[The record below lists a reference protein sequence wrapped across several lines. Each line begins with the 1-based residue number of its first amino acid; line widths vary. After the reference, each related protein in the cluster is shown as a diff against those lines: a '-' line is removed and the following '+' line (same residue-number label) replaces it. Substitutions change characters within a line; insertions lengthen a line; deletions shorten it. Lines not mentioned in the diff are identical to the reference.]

1 MTESRVWPTIATL
14 ACALLVIAL
23 LLSPTQAAL
32 AQRPPR
38 WPTPTPKLP
47 KLPKLPNGAIEL
59 TVASAPAGLWTV
71 VQWQDA
77 LGGWH
82 DVAGWQGTL
91 DEGDKKTWWV
101 DKADYGKGPFRWVV
115 YQAQGGDLL
124 GTSESFY
131 LPSGHGQIVTIEVS
145 LAP

>member
-14 ACALLVIAL
+14 VCALLVIAL
-23 LLSPTQAAL
+23 LLSPMQAAL

-38 WPTPTPKLP
+38 WPTPTPKP
-47 KLPKLPNGAIEL
+47 PKLPNGAIEL
-59 TVASAPAGLWTV
+59 TVESAPAGLWTV

-82 DVAGWQGTL
+82 NVEGWQGTL

-101 DKADYGKGPFRWVV
+101 DKADYDKGPFRWVV
-115 YQAQGGDLL
+115 YQGQGGDLL
-124 GTSESFY
+124 ATSESFY
-131 LPSGHGQIVTIEVS
+131 LPSSHGQTVRVEVS
-145 LAP
+145 LTP

>member
-1 MTESRVWPTIATL
+1 LANHRYSRLRPAGYRAPAFANAGCAGTKASPL
-14 ACALLVIAL
+14 AHAH
-23 LLSPTQAAL
+23 TQT
-32 AQRPPR
+32 AQ
-38 WPTPTPKLP
+38 
-47 KLPKLPNGAIEL
+47 AIEL
-59 TVASAPAGLWTV
+59 TVESAPAGLWTV

-82 DVAGWQGTL
+82 DVEGWRGTL

-101 DKADYGKGPFRWVV
+101 DKADYAKGPFRWVV
-115 YQAQGGDLL
+115 YQGQGGDLL

-131 LPSGHGQIVTIEVS
+131 LPSGHGQIVTVEVS

>member
-14 ACALLVIAL
+14 ACALLAVAL

-38 WPTPTPKLP
+38 WPTPTPKP
-47 KLPKLPNGAIEL
+47 SKLPNGAIEL
-59 TVASAPAGLWTV
+59 TVESAPAGLWTV

-82 DVAGWQGTL
+82 DVEGWQGTL
-91 DEGDKKTWWV
+91 DDGDSKRWWV
-101 DKADYGKGPFRWVV
+101 ATGDYGKGPFRWVL
-115 YQAQGGDLL
+115 YQGLGGDLL

-131 LPSGHGQIVTIEVS
+131 LPTAHGQIVTVEVS
-145 LAP
+145 FAP